1 MTVSNCQMLWMTWR
15 EDVQAATFSF
25 GHLVVVVVV
34 VSDHSL
40 GKARTPTLDYHA
52 RFWQQ
57 VDPPDGHY

>member
-1 MTVSNCQMLWMTWR
+1 MLWMTWR